1 MKQLLRKGLNQIVVD
16 EVPDPV
22 VTPHHVIVRPH
33 VSLISSGTETA
44 SLHRGGA
51 LRAVAENP
59 SYIGKILDVMKAR
72 EGQHYRVRWDD
83 GHETVFY
90 PGADARIDRSRPT
103 GS

>member
-1 MKQLLRKGLNQIVVD
+1 MEARRGD
-16 EVPDPV
+16 R
-22 VTPHHVIVRPH
+22 VIVEGNKVGQTRR
-33 VSLISSGTETA
+33 S
-44 SLHRGGA
+44 
-51 LRAVAENP
+51 
-59 SYIGKILDVMKAR
+59 GKILDVMKAR